1 MISPKDDAN
10 IRFRRLRMVKFR
22 GPRIPLRRGSASF
35 WLSGFWSEADG
46 KLCMVGSGS
55 NRINSGKSNNL
66 NVVLKLNYSRKFNL
80 SVFDSLVSGVLE
92 SLDFEGSESYFKPV
106 SILGVAKL
114 EERSYEFTLID
125 KGNESD
131 FEDGLDRDKSLS
143 VSDADQGVCS
153 VFGFGNFK
161 FELAFN
167 SVCYR
172 GGNVSCS
179 PVTENVDYLPSA
191 LLLRKIRCVE
201 KQKMVMLLG
210 FLNSSIIRA
219 TFPFDPKT
227 TLIAEGV
234 WDDEKNQLHGVACR
248 ILNFT
253 QIITNAYV
261 GDCSVRFNL
270 RFPTVF
276 SVRNR
281 STILGQIWSNK
292 SEHDPRYFDKIG
304 FQSSQE
310 VLMGLS
316 GFKYRYTVVDVAR
329 KSCAIKNNVKHK
341 GKTYPDVNSVDM
353 RFSMYVKNSN
363 GQISH
368 GFASPLFV
376 GDHLYQHPL
385 SGHLHLPPLQR
396 YTVFA
401 FKPNNQHNMQNIS
414 YKMSIV
420 PPSGFMF
427 GGSEISEAIEISAE
441 GVYDRDTGVLCM
453 RGCRNLR
460 PSHQQMKLAKNDS
473 LDCEIDVNFQFRA
486 LNEEDSENVKGT
498 IESTRQKSDSL
509 YFGRLE
515 LFSSSIYTSQAK
527 ESVWRMDLEITMVLI
542 LNTVACFFV
551 GLQLFYV
558 KKHPD
563 VLPFI
568 SVVMLIILT
577 LGYMIPLLLNFEALF
592 KANHNQQNLF
602 LGSGGWLEANEI
614 IVRMVT
620 MVAFLLQF
628 RLLQLTW
635 SARQGNGSQNETWIS
650 ERKVLYATLPLYIAG
665 GLSAWVVYRSRNS
678 YHGPYIVHRH
688 IQPLHPRRVRLNWQ
702 HSLWGDLKSY
712 GGLILDGF
720 LLPQILFNMFN
731 NSTEKTVAAPFYIG
745 TTVVRLLPHAYDLY
759 RANTSSWYPDWSYI
773 YANPKMDFYSTA
785 WDIIIPCGGLLFA
798 ALIYLQQQNGGR
810 CILPRRFREI
820 VAYEKIPV
828 VSNVELQGE
837 PVDKNIYT

>member
-1 MISPKDDAN
+1 
-10 IRFRRLRMVKFR
+10 
-22 GPRIPLRRGSASF
+22 
-35 WLSGFWSEADG
+35 
-46 KLCMVGSGS
+46 MVGSGS
-55 NRINSGKSNNL
+55 NRINSGKFDNL
-66 NVVLKLNYSRKFNL
+66 RVVLKLNYSRNFNL
-80 SVFDSLVSGVLE
+80 SVFDSLVGGVLE
-92 SLDFEGSESYFKPV
+92 SLDFEGSESYFNPV

-114 EERSYEFTLID
+114 EERSYKFTLID
-125 KGNESD
+125 KENESD
-131 FEDGLDRDKSLS
+131 FEDGINGDKGLS
-143 VSDADQGVCS
+143 MSDANQGVCS

-161 FELAFN
+161 FELAYN
-167 SVCYR
+167 SVCYS
-172 GGNVSCS
+172 GGYVSCS
-179 PVTENVDYLPSA
+179 FVTENVGYLPSA
-191 LLLRKIRCVE
+191 MFLRKIRCVE

-234 WDDEKNQLHGVACR
+234 WDDKKNQLHGVACR

-253 QIITNAYV
+253 EIVTNAYV

-281 STILGQIWSNK
+281 STISGKIWGNR
-292 SEHDPRYFDKIG
+292 SEHDPGYFGKVG

-310 VLMGLS
+310 VLMGRS
-316 GFKYRYTVVDVAR
+316 GFKYQYTVVDVAR

-341 GKTYPDVNSVDM
+341 GKTYPNVNSMDM

-376 GDHLYQHPL
+376 GDHLYQHAL

-401 FKPNNQHNMQNIS
+401 SKPNNLYNMLNIS

-420 PPSGFMF
+420 PTSGFLF
-427 GGSEISEAIEISAE
+427 AGREISETIEISAE

-460 PSHQQMKLAKNDS
+460 PSPHQMKLAKNDS

-486 LNEEDSENVKGT
+486 LNEEGSENVKGT
-498 IESTRQKSDSL
+498 IESTRQKSDFL
-509 YFGRLE
+509 YFGLLE
-515 LFSSSIYTSQAK
+515 LSSSSIYTSQAK

-542 LNTVACFFV
+542 SNTLACFFV

-558 KKHPD
+558 KKHPE
-563 VLPFI
+563 VLPFM

-577 LGYMIPLLLNFEALF
+577 LRYTIPLLLNFEALF
-592 KANHNQQNLF
+592 KANHNKQNLF

-614 IVRMVT
+614 IVRVVT
-620 MVAFLLQF
+620 MIAFLMQF

-650 ERKVLYATLPLYIAG
+650 ERKVLYTTLPLYIAG
-665 GLSAWVVYRSRNS
+665 GLIAWVVYRLRNS

-688 IQPLHPRRVRLNWQ
+688 IRPRHPHRAQLNWQ

-720 LLPQILFNMFN
+720 LLPQILFNMFLS
-731 NSTEKTVAAPFYIG
+731 STEKAMTAPFYIG
-745 TTVVRLLPHAYDLY
+745 TTIVRLLPHAYDLY
-759 RANTSSWYPDWSYI
+759 RAHSSSWYLDWSYI

-810 CILPRRFREI
+810 CILPKRFRES

-828 VSNVELQGE
+828 VSTVELQGE
-837 PVDKNIYT
+837 AVNKNIYT

>member
-1 MISPKDDAN
+1 MEIISVPQLSQINPPKTPKWRSNPLQRQRQRRSLLLLLLLLGTSFSLLTTFCESYIPNPTAVNSQIQYSKHCNHIVPEPLLDRTNFPAFPSSLRFTTAFFAGGDPLFISHQTIWPNSVAFVPHIDGKTVNSTVFKLEARLSLMISPKDDAN

-55 NRINSGKSNNL
+55 NRINSGKSDNL
-66 NVVLKLNYSRKFNL
+66 NVVLKLNYSRKSNL

-92 SLDFEGSESYFKPV
+92 SLDFEGRESYFKPV

-114 EERSYEFTLID
+114 EERPYEFTLID

-253 QIITNAYV
+253 QIVTNAYV

-292 SEHDPRYFDKIG
+292 SEHDPGYFDKIG
-304 FQSSQE
+304 FQSSPE

-353 RFSMYVKNSN
+353 RFS
-363 GQISH
+363 
-368 GFASPLFV
+368 
-376 GDHLYQHPL
+376 
-385 SGHLHLPPLQR
+385 
-396 YTVFA
+396 
-401 FKPNNQHNMQNIS
+401 
-414 YKMSIV
+414 
-420 PPSGFMF
+420 
-427 GGSEISEAIEISAE
+427 
-441 GVYDRDTGVLCM
+441 
-453 RGCRNLR
+453 
-460 PSHQQMKLAKNDS
+460 
-473 LDCEIDVNFQFRA
+473 
-486 LNEEDSENVKGT
+486 
-498 IESTRQKSDSL
+498 
-509 YFGRLE
+509 
-515 LFSSSIYTSQAK
+515 
-527 ESVWRMDLEITMVLI
+527 
-542 LNTVACFFV
+542 
-551 GLQLFYV
+551 
-558 KKHPD
+558 
-563 VLPFI
+563 
-568 SVVMLIILT
+568 
-577 LGYMIPLLLNFEALF
+577 
-592 KANHNQQNLF
+592 
-602 LGSGGWLEANEI
+602 
-614 IVRMVT
+614 
-620 MVAFLLQF
+620 
-628 RLLQLTW
+628 
-635 SARQGNGSQNETWIS
+635 
-650 ERKVLYATLPLYIAG
+650 
-665 GLSAWVVYRSRNS
+665 
-678 YHGPYIVHRH
+678 
-688 IQPLHPRRVRLNWQ
+688 
-702 HSLWGDLKSY
+702 
-712 GGLILDGF
+712 
-720 LLPQILFNMFN
+720 
-731 NSTEKTVAAPFYIG
+731 
-745 TTVVRLLPHAYDLY
+745 
-759 RANTSSWYPDWSYI
+759 
-773 YANPKMDFYSTA
+773 
-785 WDIIIPCGGLLFA
+785 
-798 ALIYLQQQNGGR
+798 
-810 CILPRRFREI
+810 
-820 VAYEKIPV
+820 
-828 VSNVELQGE
+828 
-837 PVDKNIYT
+837 

>member
-1 MISPKDDAN
+1 
-10 IRFRRLRMVKFR
+10 
-22 GPRIPLRRGSASF
+22 
-35 WLSGFWSEADG
+35 
-46 KLCMVGSGS
+46 MVGSGS
-55 NRINSGKSNNL
+55 NRINSGKFDNL
-66 NVVLKLNYSRKFNL
+66 RVVLKLSYSRNFNL

-92 SLDFEGSESYFKPV
+92 SLDFEGSERYFNPV

-114 EERSYEFTLID
+114 EERSYKFTLID
-125 KGNESD
+125 KENESD
-131 FEDGLDRDKSLS
+131 FEDGINGDKSLS
-143 VSDADQGVCS
+143 MSDASQGLCS

-161 FELAFN
+161 FELAYN
-167 SVCYR
+167 SACYS
-172 GGNVSCS
+172 GGYVSCS
-179 PVTENVDYLPSA
+179 FVTENVGYLPSA
-191 LLLRKIRCVE
+191 MFLRKIRCVE

-234 WDDEKNQLHGVACR
+234 WDDKKNQLHGIACR

-253 QIITNAYV
+253 EIVSNAYV

-281 STILGQIWSNK
+281 STISGKIWSNR
-292 SEHDPRYFDKIG
+292 SEHDPGYFGKIG

-310 VLMGLS
+310 VLMGRS
-316 GFKYRYTVVDVAR
+316 GFKYQYTVVDVAR
-329 KSCAIKNNVKHK
+329 KSCAIKNNVKLK
-341 GKTYPDVNSVDM
+341 GKTYPNVNSMDM
-353 RFSMYVKNSN
+353 RFSMYVKNSI

-376 GDHLYQHPL
+376 GDHLYQHAL
-385 SGHLHLPPLQR
+385 SGHLHLPPLRR

-401 FKPNNQHNMQNIS
+401 SRPNNLFNMLNIS

-420 PPSGFMF
+420 PTSGFMF
-427 GGSEISEAIEISAE
+427 AGREISETIEISAE
-441 GVYDRDTGVLCM
+441 GVYDRDIGVLCM

-460 PSHQQMKLAKNDS
+460 PSPHQMKLAKNDS

-486 LNEEDSENVKGT
+486 LNEEGSENVKGT

-515 LFSSSIYTSQAK
+515 LSSSSIYTSQAK

-542 LNTVACFFV
+542 SNTLACFFV
-551 GLQLFYV
+551 GMQLFYV
-558 KKHPD
+558 KKHPE
-563 VLPFI
+563 VLPFM

-577 LGYMIPLLLNFEALF
+577 LRYTIPLLLNFEALF

-614 IVRMVT
+614 IVRVVT
-620 MVAFLLQF
+620 MIAFLLQF

-635 SARQGNGSQNETWIS
+635 SARQGNGNQNETWIS
-650 ERKVLYATLPLYIAG
+650 EKKVLYATLPLYIAG
-665 GLSAWVVYRSRNS
+665 GLIAWVVYQSRNS

-688 IQPLHPRRVRLNWQ
+688 IRPRHPHRARLNWQ

-720 LLPQILFNMFN
+720 LLPQILFNMFLS
-731 NSTEKTVAAPFYIG
+731 STEKAMTAPFYIG
-745 TTVVRLLPHAYDLY
+745 TTIVRLLPHAYDLY
-759 RANTSSWYPDWSYI
+759 RAHSSSWYLDWSYI

-810 CILPRRFREI
+810 CILPKRFREI

-828 VSNVELQGE
+828 VSSVELQGE
-837 PVDKNIYT
+837 PVNKNIYT